1 MSTSDN
7 STPEQAPV
15 VTNMGFAI
23 NEIAEANNQIR
34 AKAAS
39 IEELAAKEAELK
51 TSIEALEK
59 NKVNLEKENFEK
71 FEQINAAEARKKEQT
86 EAASEN
92 IASEHENLETERAA
106 IAAERAELQKEK
118 DEVEAM
124 RSEAERL
131 RVANEQTSG
140 ELESKILESKRFTD
154 SRDDQIAAIE
164 AERVAL
170 ETEKTKTAQM
180 KEETE
185 RQVLENQE
193 ILARIKEAQDTA
205 QVTFDLISKERA
217 ENERIKTIA
226 QQEVSSADFIKN
238 EAYRMT
244 MIFRQALHTYLSV
257 NGTEVRIPE
266 LTDEHRIFVAKE
278 LIAQSPSFD
287 IKTVFPEYFP
297 QEVVSEEKTEEES
310 TAPATPNWYK
320 MSKAKLVEEGKT
332 LFNIDLDIG
341 KTQKELIAE
350 LEAAKTAKEL
360 GETKDPEVPASTP
373 VTE

>member
-1 MSTSDN
+1 MTTTDN

-34 AKAAS
+34 AKAAN

-51 TSIEALEK
+51 TSIESLEK
-59 NKVNLEKENFEK
+59 NKANLEKENFEK
-71 FEQINAAEARKKEQT
+71 FQQIQEAEARKKEQS

-92 IASEHENLETERAA
+92 IASEHENIEKERAEITAERAA
-106 IAAERAELQKEK
+106 LQKERE
-118 DEVEAM
+118 EVEAL
-124 RSEAERL
+124 RNEAERL
-131 RVANEQTSG
+131 RVENEQTSG
-140 ELESKILESKRFTD
+140 ELASKELESKRFTD
-154 SRDDQIAAIE
+154 SRDEQLAAIE

-170 ETEKTKTAQM
+170 ETEKKKTEQM

-185 RQVLENQE
+185 KMVLENQT
-193 ILARIKEAQDTA
+193 ILERIKEAQDNS

-226 QQEVSSADFIKN
+226 QQEVASADFIKN

-266 LTDEHRIFVAKE
+266 LTEAHMVFVAKE
-278 LIAQSPSFD
+278 LIAQCPSFD
-287 IKTVFPEYFP
+287 PKVELPKFFPE
-297 QEVVSEEKTEEES
+297 EDKDSTDDTIT
-310 TAPATPNWYK
+310 TAPATPNWEK
-320 MSKAKLVEEGKT
+320 MTKPQLVEQAKT
-332 LFNIDLDIG
+332 LFGVDLDMVL
-341 KTQKELIAE
+341 TQKQMVEELQKAK
-350 LEAAKTAKEL
+350 AAMVV
-360 GETKDPEVPASTP
+360 DPEVPASST

>member
-1 MSTSDN
+1 MSTTDTT
-7 STPEQAPV
+7 TPEQAPV

-34 AKAAS
+34 AKAAN
-39 IEELAAKEAELK
+39 IEELAAKEEELK
-51 TSIEALEK
+51 TSIESLEK

-71 FEQINAAEARKKEQT
+71 FQQIQEAEARKKEQS

-92 IASEHENLETERAA
+92 IASEHENLEK
-106 IAAERAELQKEK
+106 ERAEITAEREALQKERE
-118 DEVEAM
+118 EVEAL
-124 RSEAERL
+124 RNEAERL
-131 RVANEQTSG
+131 RVENEQTSG
-140 ELESKILESKRFTD
+140 ELASKELESKRFTE
-154 SRDDQIAAIE
+154 SRDDQLAAIE

-170 ETEKTKTAQM
+170 ETEKKKTAQM

-185 RQVLENQE
+185 KMVLENQT
-193 ILARIKEAQDTA
+193 ILERIKEAQDNS

-226 QQEVSSADFIKN
+226 QQEVASADFIKN

-266 LTDEHRIFVAKE
+266 LTEAHMVFVAKE
-278 LIAQSPSFD
+278 LIAQCPSFD
-287 IKTVFPEYFP
+287 PKVELPQFFPE
-297 QEVVSEEKTEEES
+297 EDKDSTNDTIT
-310 TAPATPNWYK
+310 TAPATPNWDK
-320 MSKAKLVEEGKT
+320 MTKAKLVEEGKK
-332 LFNIDLDIG
+332 LFGIDLDIE
-341 KTQKELIAE
+341 KTQKELVSE
-350 LEAAKTAKEL
+350 LETAKTNFEKAAL
-360 GETKDPEVPASTP
+360 AIQSST

>member
-1 MSTSDN
+1 MSIPDTT
-7 STPEQAPV
+7 TPEQAPV
-15 VTNMGFAI
+15 VTDMGFAI
-23 NEIAEANNQIR
+23 NKIAEANNQIR
-34 AKAAS
+34 AKEAS
-39 IEELAAKEAELK
+39 IGELASKESELK
-51 TSIEALEK
+51 IAIEALEK

-71 FEQINAAEARKKEQT
+71 YEQINAAEARKKEQT

-92 IASEHENLETERAA
+92 IASEHEDLETERAS
-106 IAAERAELQKEK
+106 IIVEREALQKEK
-118 DEVEAM
+118 EEVEAM

-131 RVANEQTSG
+131 RVENEQISG
-140 ELESKILESKRFTD
+140 ELASKELESKRFTD
-154 SRDDQIAAIE
+154 SRDDQLAAIE

-185 RQVLENQE
+185 KLVLENQE

-257 NGTEVRIPE
+257 NGTEVRIPDLKE
-266 LTDEHRIFVAKE
+266 EHMIFVAKE
-278 LIAQSPSFD
+278 LIAQCPSFD

-297 QEVVSEEKTEEES
+297 KEIQDSTDDTIT
-310 TAPATPNWYK
+310 TAPATPNWEK
-320 MSKAKLVEEGKT
+320 MTKPQLVEEAKK
-332 LFNIDLDIG
+332 LFELDLDMVL
-341 KTQKELIAE
+341 TQKQMVEELNKAK
-350 LEAAKTAKEL
+350 AAMVV
-360 GETKDPEVPASTP
+360 DPEVPASTTI
-373 VTE
+373 TE